1 MKADFSASHAL
12 AQSYIDGQLLPGF
25 SSVVLH
31 HGDVVDS
38 FCAGHAN
45 IETGEPLRPEHIHRI
60 FSNTKLMT
68 SVVTLMLMEEGHFGL
83 DDPIKQW
90 ISEFG
95 QVRVLKAGATS
106 TDDTETLQ
114 VDISIRHLLSHQS
127 GLSHGVFDPGSV
139 IFNAYTAA
147 GVRSP
152 NLSLTEVMPRL
163 AALPLSFQPG
173 TDWDYAMGADLL
185 ARLAEIVTGQPWQDV
200 LRTRLLAPLGM
211 RDTGYLVRDGEQ
223 ARLATLYRGT
233 DLWKPRLPGLF
244 AHPDVPWPNAN
255 LQPVARQA
263 GTGGLVSTQA
273 DYLRFL
279 MQLQPGQPGL
289 LKPATL
295 TEMMRDQLPAHV
307 CVRFQAMGRLDHL
320 GFGLGGA
327 VTRRASAL
335 QPNSLAGEFQWGG
348 LAGTHWCISPANGV
362 TIVQMAQRHFGFWNP
377 FWFEYKAKVYETMLL
392 LK

>member
-1 MKADFSASHAL
+1 MTADFSASHAL
-12 AQSYIDGQLLPGF
+12 AQSTIDSQLLPGF

-31 HGDVVDS
+31 HGEVVDS
-38 FCAGHAN
+38 FCAGVAN
-45 IETGEPLRPEHIHRI
+45 IGTGEPLRPDHIHRI

-68 SVVTLMLMEEGHFGL
+68 SVVTLMLMEQGHFGL
-83 DDPIKQW
+83 DDPIKHW
-90 ISEFG
+90 LPEFG
-95 QVRVLKAGATS
+95 HLRVLKPGATS
-106 TDDTETLQ
+106 IDDTEALQ
-114 VDISIRHLLSHQS
+114 ADISIRHLLSHQS

-152 NLSLTEVMPRL
+152 ALSLTEVMPRL

-173 TDWDYAMGADLL
+173 SNWDYAMGADLL
-185 ARLAEIVTGQPWQDV
+185 ARLAEIITGQAWQDV
-200 LRTRLLAPLGM
+200 LRTRLLEPLGM
-211 RDTGYLVRDGEQ
+211 MDTGYLVREGEQ

-233 DLWKPRLPGLF
+233 DLWKPRLPGLL
-244 AHPDVPWPNAN
+244 ANPDVPWPQAN
-255 LQPVARQA
+255 LKPVARQA

-295 TEMMRDQLPAHV
+295 AEMMRDQLPAHV
-307 CVRFQAMGRLDHL
+307 CVRFQAMGRLEHL

-377 FWFEYKAKVYETMLL
+377 YWFEYKEQVYRALA
-392 LK
+392 

>member
-1 MKADFSASHAL
+1 MTVDFSASHAL
-12 AQSYIDGQLLPGF
+12 VQSYIDRHLLPGF
-25 SSVVLH
+25 SSVVLRQ
-31 HGDVVDS
+31 GEVVDS
-38 FCAGHAN
+38 FCAGFAN
-45 IETGEPLRPEHIHRI
+45 IDTGEPLRPDHIHRI

-68 SVVTLMLMEEGHFGL
+68 SVLTLMLMEQGHFQL
-83 DDPIKQW
+83 DDPIKNW
-90 ISEFG
+90 IPEFG
-95 QVRVLKAGATS
+95 HVRVLKPGATS
-106 TDDTETLQ
+106 IDDTEALQ
-114 VDISIRHLLSHQS
+114 ADISIRHLLSHQS

-152 NLSLTEVMPRL
+152 NLSLNDVMPRL

-185 ARLAEIVTGQPWQDV
+185 ARLAEIITGLAWQDV
-200 LRTRLLAPLGM
+200 LRTHLLEPLGM
-211 RDTGYLVRDGEQ
+211 LDTGYLVRVGEQ
-223 ARLATLYRGT
+223 ARLATLYRGP
-233 DLWKPRLPGLF
+233 DLWKPRLPGLL
-244 AHPDVPWPNAN
+244 AHPDVPWPDAN
-255 LQPVARQA
+255 LKPVARQA

-273 DYLRFL
+273 DYLRLL

-295 TEMMRDQLPAHV
+295 AEMMRDQLPAHV
-307 CVRFQAMGRLDHL
+307 CVRFQAMGRLEHL

-348 LAGTHWCISPANGV
+348 LAGTHWCISPANSI

-377 FWFEYKAKVYETMLL
+377 FWFEYKEQVYQALA
-392 LK
+392 